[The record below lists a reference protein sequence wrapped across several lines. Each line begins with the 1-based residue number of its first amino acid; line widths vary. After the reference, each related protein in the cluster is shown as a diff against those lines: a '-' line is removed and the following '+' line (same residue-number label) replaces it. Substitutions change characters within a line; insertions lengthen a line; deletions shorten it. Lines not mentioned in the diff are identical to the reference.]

1 MIKIL
6 NAKRYERE
14 GFIILNGGEKKEYFF
29 QSPNFSLSFSSSLV
43 KTTRNYTRI
52 GISAEFHPILTIN
65 PSTGLTLSRPPDS
78 RYSTFPITSRPHWLR
93 ACQDIS
99 RVYTCIYIYIETRAR
114 HYVAR
119 GRKHASGSLEESKA
133 GILREFF
140 SRRSIISAAVGKEG
154 SSLRSKS
161 HNWRGVSSIRR

>member
-99 RVYTCIYIYIETRAR
+99 RVYTCIYIYIYRDKGAPLRSAGEETRVWIVR
-114 HYVAR
+114 R
-119 GRKHASGSLEESKA
+119 IEGGDFKGILLEEEHYFCCCWKR
-133 GILREFF
+133 REFAPF
-140 SRRSIISAAVGKEG
+140 EEP
-154 SSLRSKS
+154 
-161 HNWRGVSSIRR
+161 